1 MKDHLPWEPKRL
13 LWVCPECG
21 GINAWNWMDAD
32 RAARLLKKE
41 VACCCGSCYDNIC
54 GHCKVDIVEP
64 NSPLTAEV
72 FTHMEAI

>member
-1 MKDHLPWEPKRL
+1 
-13 LWVCPECG
+13 
-21 GINAWNWMDAD
+21 MDAD